1 MTGISDGTDTVLV
14 VDDNIPMRKALTETL
29 KVLNYRAI
37 EASNGAEALE
47 IIEKAGTWRGANPPV
62 KIDLVISDMA
72 MPVMDGLAL
81 FREMKKRG
89 IGIPVILLS
98 GFLASNELDELRKE
112 GLSGWLMKPADIDQ
126 IAGLLWNILN

>member
-1 MTGISDGTDTVLV
+1 
-14 VDDNIPMRKALTETL
+14 
-29 KVLNYRAI
+29 
-37 EASNGAEALE
+37 
-47 IIEKAGTWRGANPPV
+47 
-62 KIDLVISDMA
+62 MA

-81 FREMKKRG
+81 FREMKRRG

-98 GFLASNELDELRKE
+98 GFLASSELDELRKE